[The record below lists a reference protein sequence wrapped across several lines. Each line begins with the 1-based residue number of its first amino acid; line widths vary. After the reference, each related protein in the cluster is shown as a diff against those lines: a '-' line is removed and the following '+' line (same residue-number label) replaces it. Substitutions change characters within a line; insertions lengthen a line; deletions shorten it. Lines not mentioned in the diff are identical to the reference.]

1 LSVCNVSDHLL
12 GLLHILDVAFK
23 ILRVGRK
30 RSIYHRGRSLMELL
44 LEVLIALELGLRLWL
59 RSDAQA
65 HHVKLT
71 H

>member
-1 LSVCNVSDHLL
+1 
-12 GLLHILDVAFK
+12 
-23 ILRVGRK
+23 
-30 RSIYHRGRSLMELL
+30 MELL